1 MDLDF
6 VRLEKWCIMWFE
18 RLYIQICR

>member
-18 RLYIQICR
+18 QLYIQICR